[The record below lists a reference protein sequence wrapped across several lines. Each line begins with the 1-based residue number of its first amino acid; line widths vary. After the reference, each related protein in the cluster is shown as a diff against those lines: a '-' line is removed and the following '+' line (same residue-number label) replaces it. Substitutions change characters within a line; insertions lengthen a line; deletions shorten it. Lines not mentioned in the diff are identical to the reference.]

1 MFIAIPEKE
10 KGDFSIWKGGGG
22 GAGFLTYI
30 DICQLV
36 SPFLFL
42 SYVLLFFLVSLLLF
56 SVPLVPYTRTGS
68 RYNFEL

>member
-1 MFIAIPEKE
+1 MER
-10 KGDFSIWKGGGG
+10 GG